1 MSSSEEQGTVPFMA
15 PELLHPARYG
25 LEKGVTSKEADVY
38 ALGMTV
44 HQVLTGQWPFF
55 PKREEEIMLAVLSG
69 DRPSKPENAEAIGMT
84 DAVLSLLEE
93 CWKEDRSMR
102 PDISNILGRFCAIT
116 GERITTDLVDVVM
129 PQSDNGIR
137 NSVTLGLQL

>member
-1 MSSSEEQGTVPFMA
+1 
-15 PELLHPARYG
+15 
-25 LEKGVTSKEADVY
+25 
-38 ALGMTV
+38 
-44 HQVLTGQWPFF
+44 
-55 PKREEEIMLAVLSG
+55 MLAVLSG

-116 GERITTDLVDVVM
+116 EERITTDLVDVVM
-129 PQSDNGIR
+129 PQSDNGTR